1 VPRAAELPRF
11 LRTVRHLRPEQVLG
25 RVRHHLW
32 RPRPVLGESP
42 PLRPLPGPWALP
54 ARREPSM
61 TAPASFRF
69 LSEERSLDA
78 SGWDDPALPK
88 LWRYNLH
95 YFDDLNA
102 FDAAL
107 RHPWHEAL
115 QDRWIGQNPP
125 AVGTGWEPYPTSL
138 RAVNWIKAALGGR
151 RPPARVVD
159 SLAVQLRWLSRRL
172 EFHLLGNHLFAN
184 AKALV
189 FGGTFFAGD
198 EADAWRTTG
207 LRLLARELDEQVLDD
222 GGQFERSPMYH
233 ALALEDVLDLVNL
246 LQAAGHDAERLAPG
260 WHARLRARVPAM
272 RHWLSAMC
280 HPDGEIAFFNDAA
293 IGIAPAP
300 AELGRYAAALGFEP
314 GAGAPDGLVHLA
326 SSGYV
331 CARFGPLC
339 ALLDVAPVG
348 PDYLPGHA
356 HADTLSF
363 ELSAAGQRVVVN
375 GGTSC
380 YGLGPQ
386 RLSERGTASHS
397 TVQVAG
403 VDSSEVW
410 SGFRVGRRARPF
422 DVRVSREAG
431 GARVGA
437 SHDGYCH
444 LPGRPV
450 HRREWRIDRTALRVT
465 DTVQG
470 RTHEAVARFHLHPS
484 VQPVRSGDAW
494 RLGPLALRVIQG
506 EASVVPSEWRPR
518 FGERVPARCVQV
530 ELRHG
535 RAECLFETGP

>member
-1 VPRAAELPRF
+1 VARVAELPRL

-32 RPRPVLGESP
+32 RPRPVLAPPP

-61 TAPASFRF
+61 LAPASFCF
-69 LSEERSLDA
+69 LSEPRSLDA
-78 SGWDDPALPK
+78 CGWDDAALPK

-102 FDAAL
+102 VDAAQ
-107 RHPWHEAL
+107 RQEWHDAL
-115 QDRWIGQNPP
+115 QERWVAQNPP
-125 AVGTGWEPYPTSL
+125 AAGTGWEPYPTSL
-138 RAVNWIKAALGGR
+138 RVVNWIKAALGGR
-151 RPPARVVD
+151 TPSAPVLA

-172 EFHLLGNHLFAN
+172 EYHLLGNHLFAN

-198 EADAWRTTG
+198 EANSWRATG

-246 LQAAGHDAERLAPG
+246 LQAAGGQDEDLAPG
-260 WHARLRARVPAM
+260 WLDRLRAQVPAM
-272 RHWLSAMC
+272 QRWLSAMC
-280 HPDGEIAFFNDAA
+280 HPDGEISFFNDAA

-300 AELGRYAAALGFEP
+300 VELERYARALGFEP
-314 GAGAPDGLVHLA
+314 DAAPPEGLVHLRD
-326 SSGYV
+326 SGYV
-331 CARFGPLC
+331 SARFGALC

-363 ELSAAGQRVVVN
+363 ELSVAGRRVVVN

-386 RLSERGTASHS
+386 RLAERGTASHS

-403 VDSSEVW
+403 TDSSEVW
-410 SGFRVGRRARPF
+410 SGFRVGRRARPQ
-422 DVRVSREAG
+422 DVAVAEEAG
-431 GARVGA
+431 GARVA
-437 SHDGYCH
+437 AWHDGYRH

-450 HRREWRIDRTALRVT
+450 HRREWRIDGAALRVT

-470 RTHEAVARFHLHPS
+470 GAHEAVARFHLHPS
-484 VQPVRSGDAW
+484 VEPVRSGEVW
-494 RLGPLALRVIQG
+494 RLGPLRLRVLQG
-506 EASVVPSEWRPR
+506 DASVAPSEWRPR
-518 FGERVPARCVQV
+518 FGERVPTRCLQV
-530 ELRHG
+530 VLRQG
-535 RAECLFETGP
+535 RAECLFGMMA